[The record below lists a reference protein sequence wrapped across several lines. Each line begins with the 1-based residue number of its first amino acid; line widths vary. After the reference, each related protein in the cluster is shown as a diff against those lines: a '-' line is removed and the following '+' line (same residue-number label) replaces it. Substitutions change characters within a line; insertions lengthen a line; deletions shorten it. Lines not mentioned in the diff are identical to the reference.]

1 MPGRTLQA
9 PFVTYKKLDRK
20 QESRLQP
27 KDASWNLRDIVF
39 YEARRVSTRWSW
51 VVINQFATH
60 KRFGGDEQACIRRI
74 GEWATNLR
82 TAGIAIDSKPTAPGV
97 NVAYGPN
104 ENPQRKVD
112 AAFESLVKH
121 RLDFILVV
129 LPGRETF
136 LYNTIKYL
144 CDVKY
149 GLLHACVAADKFAK
163 GGAQYDANVALKV
176 NLKLNGTNHIV
187 GGNQLGLVSKGKT
200 MLVGIDVTH
209 PSPGSAKN
217 APSIAAIVASVG
229 KDLSQF
235 PAQLHVQTGK
245 QEKVDA
251 LDVLLKSRLKI
262 WHDIHEEYPENI
274 IVYRDGVSEGQ
285 YDMVVA
291 EELPQLK
298 KACRDMCGKK
308 QPRISIVVVGKRHHT
323 RFYVTREQDASKSKN
338 PPNGTVVD
346 RGVTEARAFD
356 FFLQSHAALQ
366 GTARPAHYIVV
377 HDEIFAGMPISAPFT
392 NSAEVLIDLSHRL
405 CYTFGR
411 ATKAVSICPPAYYAD
426 LVCERAR
433 CYLQDVFDPNDTSS
447 EASSDNLE
455 MKQRMVTI
463 HERVKNSMF
472 YI

>member
-1 MPGRTLQA
+1 
-9 PFVTYKKLDRK
+9 
-20 QESRLQP
+20 
-27 KDASWNLRDIVF
+27 
-39 YEARRVSTRWSW
+39 
-51 VVINQFATH
+51 
-60 KRFGGDEQACIRRI
+60 
-74 GEWATNLR
+74 
-82 TAGIAIDSKPTAPGV
+82 
-97 NVAYGPN
+97 
-104 ENPQRKVD
+104 
-112 AAFESLVKH
+112 
-121 RLDFILVV
+121 
-129 LPGRETF
+129 
-136 LYNTIKYL
+136 
-144 CDVKY
+144 
-149 GLLHACVAADKFAK
+149 
-163 GGAQYDANVALKV
+163 
-176 NLKLNGTNHIV
+176 
-187 GGNQLGLVSKGKT
+187 
-200 MLVGIDVTH
+200 
-209 PSPGSAKN
+209 
-217 APSIAAIVASVG
+217 
-229 KDLSQF
+229 
-235 PAQLHVQTGK
+235 
-245 QEKVDA
+245 
-251 LDVLLKSRLKI
+251 
-262 WHDIHEEYPENI
+262 HDIHEEYPENI

-323 RFYVTREQDASKSKN
+323 RFYVTREQDASRSKN

-447 EASSDNLE
+447 EASSEASSDNLE

>member
-1 MPGRTLQA
+1 
-9 PFVTYKKLDRK
+9 
-20 QESRLQP
+20 
-27 KDASWNLRDIVF
+27 
-39 YEARRVSTRWSW
+39 
-51 VVINQFATH
+51 
-60 KRFGGDEQACIRRI
+60 
-74 GEWATNLR
+74 
-82 TAGIAIDSKPTAPGV
+82 
-97 NVAYGPN
+97 
-104 ENPQRKVD
+104 
-112 AAFESLVKH
+112 
-121 RLDFILVV
+121 
-129 LPGRETF
+129 
-136 LYNTIKYL
+136 
-144 CDVKY
+144 
-149 GLLHACVAADKFAK
+149 
-163 GGAQYDANVALKV
+163 
-176 NLKLNGTNHIV
+176 
-187 GGNQLGLVSKGKT
+187 

-209 PSPGSAKN
+209 PSPGSTRN

-262 WHDIHEEYPENI
+262 WHGIHEEYPENI

-323 RFYVTREQDASKSKN
+323 RFYVTREQDASRSKN

-377 HDEIFAGMPISAPFT
+377 HDEIFAGMPISAPFA
-392 NSAEVLIDLSHRL
+392 NSRRPLSTSLTDSAIPLAVLPRQSASVPPPITRIWSARGLAIFRMCL
-405 CYTFGR
+405 ILTTRVVKR
-411 ATKAVSICPPAYYAD
+411 AASIWSRSR
-426 LVCERAR
+426 EW
-433 CYLQDVFDPNDTSS
+433 
-447 EASSDNLE
+447 
-455 MKQRMVTI
+455 
-463 HERVKNSMF
+463 
-472 YI
+472 